1 MIFTRKSN
9 HRQENEVNAL
19 IVATDVL
26 EKIILF
32 CLVGLSI
39 WSVSIMIDRRRIYK
53 KEFNPESFENLQKK
67 LAETKSRSAFQNE
80 LKQDEFLGRVL
91 AKSLNQSSD
100 VATFEK
106 AVSGVVK
113 AERLRFEKGLSILA
127 TLGANAPFIGLFGT
141 VLGIIRAF
149 AYLGTQSGSSAVM
162 SGVSQ
167 ALYATAMGLLV
178 AIPAVV
184 ANNYFAHHLRTA
196 VQSCESLRDEMIARK
211 IV

>member
-1 MIFTRKSN
+1 M
-9 HRQENEVNAL
+9 NAL
-19 IVATDVL
+19 IVVTDVL
-26 EKIILF
+26 EKLILLS
-32 CLVGLSI
+32 LVGLSI
-39 WSVSIMIDRRRIYK
+39 WSVSIIIERRRLFK
-53 KEFNPESFENLQKK
+53 KEFNPKSFVNLQKK
-67 LAETKSRSAFQNE
+67 LSEAQTRSSLQSE
-80 LKQDEFLGRVL
+80 LKQDEFLGRVI
-91 AKSLNQSSD
+91 AKSLKQSSD
-100 VATFEK
+100 VVTFEK

-113 AERLRFEKGLSILA
+113 SERLQFEKGLSILA

-196 VQSCESLRDEMIARK
+196 LQSCESLRDEMIARK

>member
-1 MIFTRKSN
+1 MNS
-9 HRQENEVNAL
+9 L
-19 IVATDVL
+19 IVATDIL
-26 EKIILF
+26 EKLILF
-32 CLVGLSI
+32 SLVGLSI
-39 WSVSIMIDRRRIYK
+39 WSVSIMIDRRRLFRQ
-53 KEFNPESFENLQKK
+53 EFRPENFHNLQKK
-67 LAETKSRSAFQNE
+67 LSEAKSRQGLLAE
-80 LKQDEFLGRVL
+80 LKDDDFLSRVL
-91 AKSLNQSSD
+91 TKSLNQSSD
-100 VATFEK
+100 VMTFEK

-113 AERLRFEKGLSILA
+113 SEKLQFEKGLSILA

-167 ALYATAMGLLV
+167 ALYATAIGLLV

-184 ANNYFAHHLRTA
+184 ANNYFAHHLRAA

>member
-1 MIFTRKSN
+1 M
-9 HRQENEVNAL
+9 NAL
-19 IVATDVL
+19 IVVTDIF
-26 EKIILF
+26 EKIILLS
-32 CLVGLSI
+32 LVALSI
-39 WSVSIMIDRRRIYK
+39 WSVAIMIDRRRLFK
-53 KEFNPESFENLQKK
+53 KEFSNDLFDRLQKK
-67 LAETKSRSAFQNE
+67 FALVPSKSNLLSELNENIFLNRVLTKSLQ
-80 LKQDEFLGRVL
+80 
-91 AKSLNQSSD
+91 QSSS
-100 VATFEK
+100 AETFEK
-106 AVSGVVK
+106 ALSGVVK
-113 AERLRFEKGLSILA
+113 TEKIQFEKGLSVLA

-184 ANNYFAHHLRTA
+184 ANNYFAHKLRIA
-196 VQSCESLRDEMIARK
+196 MQKCEALRDELVARK

>member
-1 MIFTRKSN
+1 M
-9 HRQENEVNAL
+9 NAL
-19 IVATDVL
+19 IVATDIL
-26 EKIILF
+26 EKIILL
-32 CLVGLSI
+32 CLMGLSV
-39 WSVSIMIDRRRIYK
+39 WSVSIIIDRRRVYK
-53 KEFNPESFENLQKK
+53 KEFNPLSFESLQKK
-67 LAETKSRSAFQNE
+67 LAETKSRSQLLNE
-80 LKQDEFLGRVL
+80 LASEEFLGRVL
-91 AKSLNQSSD
+91 SKSLNQSND
-100 VATFEK
+100 ATTFEK

-113 AERLRFEKGLSILA
+113 SERIQFEKGLSILS

-178 AIPAVV
+178 AIPAVI
-184 ANNYFAHHLRTA
+184 ANNYFAHQLRIA
-196 VQSCESLRDEMIARK
+196 LQSCESLRDELIARK

>member
-1 MIFTRKSN
+1 M
-9 HRQENEVNAL
+9 NAL
-19 IVATDVL
+19 IVATEIF
-26 EKIILF
+26 EKLILF
-32 CLVGLSI
+32 VLVGLSI
-39 WSVSIMIDRRRIYK
+39 WSIAIIIDRRRLFNR
-53 KEFNPESFENLQKK
+53 EFKNELFETLQIK
-67 LAETKSRSAFQNE
+67 LAKLGTKAQLSSE
-80 LKQDEFLGRVL
+80 ITEDLFLNRVIS
-91 AKSLNQSSD
+91 KSLAQSSD
-100 VATFEK
+100 SATFEK
-106 AVSGVVK
+106 AISGVVK
-113 AERLRFEKGLSILA
+113 TEKMKFEKGLSILA

-184 ANNYFAHHLRTA
+184 ANNYFAHNLRLA
-196 VQSCESLRDEMIARK
+196 VQKSEALRDELVARK

>member
-1 MIFTRKSN
+1 MIQIKSKAGLLSEIKDN
-9 HRQENEVNAL
+9 LFLNR
-19 IVATDVL
+19 VL
-26 EKIILF
+26 TKSLEQ
-32 CLVGLSI
+32 S
-39 WSVSIMIDRRRIYK
+39 SDS
-53 KEFNPESFENLQKK
+53 ESFEKAMSGAVK
-67 LAETKSRSAFQNE
+67 T
-80 LKQDEFLGRVL
+80 
-91 AKSLNQSSD
+91 
-100 VATFEK
+100 EK
-106 AVSGVVK
+106 IQ
-113 AERLRFEKGLSILA
+113 FEKGLSILA

-184 ANNYFAHHLRTA
+184 ANNYFAYHLRLA
-196 VQSCESLRDEMIARK
+196 VLRCEALRDELVARK

>member
-1 MIFTRKSN
+1 M
-9 HRQENEVNAL
+9 NAL
-19 IVATDVL
+19 IVVTDIF
-26 EKIILF
+26 EKSIL
-32 CLVGLSI
+32 LTLIGLSI
-39 WSVSIMIDRRRIYK
+39 WSVSIMIDRRRVFK
-53 KEFNPESFENLQKK
+53 KEFNNDLFDRLQKK
-67 LAETKSRSAFQNE
+67 LDEAPSKSTFVSE
-80 LKQDEFLGRVL
+80 LKESFFLNRVL
-91 AKSLNQSSD
+91 SKSLQQSSS
-100 VATFEK
+100 AETFEK
-106 AVSGVVK
+106 ALAGAVK
-113 AERLRFEKGLSILA
+113 TEKIKLEKGLSILA

-184 ANNYFAHHLRTA
+184 ANNYFAHHLRLA
-196 VQSCESLRDEMIARK
+196 LQKCEALRDELVARK

>member
-1 MIFTRKSN
+1 MICPLTKG
-9 HRQENEVNAL
+9 VWMPIL
-19 IVATDVL
+19 ILVTDIL
-26 EKIILF
+26 EKLVLLL
-32 CLVGLSI
+32 LVGFSI
-39 WSVSIMIDRRRIYK
+39 WSISIIIDRKRK
-53 KEFNPESFENLQKK
+53 FKAEFNSDSYLGLQQKIVTASNKSALEKNL
-67 LAETKSRSAFQNE
+67 ASGP
-80 LKQDEFLGRVL
+80 FLERVIL
-91 AKSLNQSSD
+91 KSLQQSTDADS
-100 VATFEK
+100 FEK
-106 AVSGVVK
+106 ALSGVVK
-113 AERLRFEKGLSILA
+113 IERLQFEKGLSVLA

-167 ALYATAMGLLV
+167 ALYATALGLLV

-196 VQSCESLRDEMIARK
+196 LQTGEALRDEMVARK

>member
-1 MIFTRKSN
+1 MNS
-9 HRQENEVNAL
+9 L

-32 CLVGLSI
+32 SLIGMSI
-39 WSVSIMIDRRRIYK
+39 WSVSIMIDRRRVFR
-53 KEFNPESFENLQKK
+53 KEFRPEAFVNLQKK
-67 LAETKSRSAFQNE
+67 LFDAKSRSAVLNE
-80 LKQDEFLGRVL
+80 LKEDDFLNRVL
-91 AKSLNQSSD
+91 SKSLQQASD
-100 VATFEK
+100 VMTFEK
-106 AVSGVVK
+106 AISGVVK
-113 AERLRFEKGLSILA
+113 SEKIQFEKGLSILA

-196 VQSCESLRDEMIARK
+196 IQSCESLRDELIARK

>member
-1 MIFTRKSN
+1 MNS
-9 HRQENEVNAL
+9 L
-19 IVATDVL
+19 IIATDVL
-26 EKIILF
+26 EKVILLT
-32 CLVGLSI
+32 LVGLSI
-39 WSVSIMIDRRRIYK
+39 WSVSIMVDRRRLFRQ
-53 KEFNPESFENLQKK
+53 EFRENSFADLQKK
-67 LAETKSRSAFQNE
+67 LTSTSSKAALLGE
-80 LKQDEFLGRVL
+80 LKQSDFLNRVL
-91 AKSLNQSSD
+91 LQSLQQSSD

-106 AVSGVVK
+106 AVSSAVK
-113 AERLRFEKGLSILA
+113 SEKLQFEKGLSILG

-178 AIPAVV
+178 AIPAVI
-184 ANNYFAHHLRTA
+184 ANNYFANHLRNSIQA
-196 VQSCESLRDEMIARK
+196 CESLRDEMIARK